1 MKSRPVRVLLVAP
14 CFGDYGGIEAF
25 TLAVADTLMKDV
37 RFEVR
42 VCFKRTTNFVLR
54 QGLAQQCQA
63 YPVEFCS
70 RAGRS
75 LLAAIAW
82 ADVVHGQ
89 NASLDV
95 AFLTGVLRK
104 PRVLSLHNTLPSRPI
119 AQRIG
124 WQMSA
129 SSASVRWYNSHFVWK
144 TWEPREANAAS
155 SCVPPTSRLSMAE
168 VAADARRGFVF
179 LGRFVPGKGA
189 DVLLEAYRQ
198 ARLNPAIWP
207 LTFVGDGPLGRA
219 LKERSASERI
229 DGVRFAGFIDG
240 EMKART
246 LGGAK
251 WLVAPSHWEEP
262 FGLVAREARR
272 LGVPCIVTRDG
283 GLPEAA
289 GRDALVCEPGD
300 VNGLTTLLRRAASM
314 PWEEYVLR
322 ACRTKDDLSQQQVPI
337 SFYLDTYLSL
347 LKRSSVSVDPAVG
360 PLAVGERG
368 SL

>member
-1 MKSRPVRVLLVAP
+1 MPECPVASSVPIQNADTTTRPVRVLLVASS
-14 CFGDYGGIEAF
+14 FGDYGGIESF
-25 TLAVADTLMKDV
+25 VLAVAETLLGDA

-42 VCFKRTTNFVLR
+42 VCFKRAATFTLR
-54 QGLAQQCQA
+54 STLERQCQI

-70 RAGRS
+70 RASRS
-75 LLAAIAW
+75 LVAAIRW

-89 NASLDV
+89 NASPDV
-95 AFLTGVLRK
+95 AFLTGVLGK
-104 PRVLSLHNTLPSRPI
+104 PRVLSIHNVLPTRPI
-119 AQRIG
+119 SQRLG
-124 WQMSA
+124 WQVA
-129 SSASVRWYNSHFVWK
+129 AASASVRWYNSHFVWK
-144 TWEPREANAAS
+144 TWEPHAPTPDS
-155 SCVPPTSRLSMAE
+155 LCVSPTSRLPVTEIAP
-168 VAADARRGFVF
+168 DARRGFVF

-198 ARLNPAIWP
+198 AKLNPAVWP
-207 LTFVGDGPLGRA
+207 LTFIGDGPLGRT
-219 LKERSASERI
+219 LKDRSVLERI

-283 GLPEAA
+283 GLPESA
-289 GRDALVCEPGD
+289 GRDALVCEPAD
-300 VNGLTTLLRRAASM
+300 VNGLSNLLRQAASM

-322 ACRTKDDLSQQQVPI
+322 AHRTKDDLAQQQVPL
-337 SFYLDTYLSL
+337 SFYLDSYLKVL
-347 LKRSSVSVDPAVG
+347 ND
-360 PLAVGERG
+360 GEIM
-368 SL
+368 